1 MAAQPP
7 ERAWLVSFAAVAS
20 FIGLTRIELDGA
32 RECYRPPS
40 GRVKSR
46 RCAEGGPPGPEH
58 GAAGARALHYNAAV
72 METPSACDSILET
85 IGHTPLVRIRRMN
98 PEPEAL
104 IYAKIEGFN
113 PMGSVKER
121 IALRIVDE
129 AERRGDLKP
138 GMTLLESSSG
148 NTGIGLAM
156 VGAIKGYR
164 VVVTMAQKVSVERR
178 QILRA
183 LGAEIV
189 FTSKEGGSD
198 EAWDL
203 ADALCARD
211 PVRYFRVGQYVNPD
225 NIRAHYEG
233 TAEEVWMQTGGRVD
247 WLVLTLGTCGTLV
260 GMARRLKER
269 NPALKVVSVEPQS
282 RHAQQGLRNM
292 TESRVPVIMDWSLVD
307 ERMTVTDADA
317 FETAREL
324 ARREGIFAGISS
336 GTAMF
341 AALQIARRVKTGH
354 IVTLLPD
361 RGEKYLSTPLYPE
374 GPGPV

>member
-1 MAAQPP
+1 
-7 ERAWLVSFAAVAS
+7 
-20 FIGLTRIELDGA
+20 
-32 RECYRPPS
+32 
-40 GRVKSR
+40 
-46 RCAEGGPPGPEH
+46 
-58 GAAGARALHYNAAV
+58 

-85 IGHTPLVRIRRMN
+85 IGRTPLVRIRRMN
-98 PEPEAL
+98 LEPHVL
-104 IYAKIEGFN
+104 IYAKVEGFN

-121 IALRIVDE
+121 IALRIVEE

-138 GMTLLESSSG
+138 GMTRLESASG

-156 VGAIKGYR
+156 VGAVKGYR
-164 VVVTMAQKVSVERR
+164 VVITMAQKVSVERR

-183 LGAEIV
+183 LGAEIL

-203 ADALCARD
+203 ADALFARE
-211 PVRYFRVGQYVNPD
+211 PGKYFRVGQYVNPD
-225 NIRAHYEG
+225 NTRAHYEG
-233 TAEEVWMQTGGRVD
+233 TAEEVWRQTGGRVD

-269 NPALKVVSVEPQS
+269 NPVLKVVSVEPQTK
-282 RHAQQGLRNM
+282 HAQQGLRNM
-292 TESRVPVIMDWSLVD
+292 TESRVPEIMDWSLVD
-307 ERMTVTDADA
+307 ERMTVSDADA
-317 FETAREL
+317 FETARDL

-341 AALQIARRVKTGH
+341 AALRVARRIKKGH

-374 GPGPV
+374 GPGPS